1 MTREPPQEHARAPPQ
16 EHARGAL
23 PEHRHE
29 HPPHELPQEHPREF
43 PRVLA
48 SEVVSN
54 FGSMLSRLAIPWL
67 ATLTLGASA
76 AEMGLL
82 LVADVLAGALGALAL
97 GTLVDRHSKRAVML
111 LADLLRAAL
120 LAGLAAFALL
130 GWLSFWML
138 VLAAACGGVLSMAFE
153 LARSAWVA
161 RSVPVAELPKRN
173 AQLSIGGSLSETA
186 AFALGGWLYQGF
198 GAVVALALDA
208 ASYLVSALCLRGV
221 RDAPPDEPTAE
232 PPAVCFGATPGWRS
246 RLRAFLADA
255 GVGLR
260 AVAAQPT
267 LRALAAVEVLV
278 ALGMSIAGTSY
289 MIFVSRDIAFDTG
302 VLGMVFAAGGL
313 GSVAGAALAPKL
325 GRRFGA
331 GRTMTFG
338 LSLLA
343 LGALCIPLV
352 GAVGVLGIVLL
363 ATHQIVGDGGQT
375 LHNIHDRTLRQTL
388 AEPALLARVDA
399 GIRTLG
405 QGATLFGALA
415 GGALATAFGARWA
428 LWLST
433 AVYAAAA
440 AVAFATL
447 ARRATRL
454 AR

>member
-1 MTREPPQEHARAPPQ
+1 MTGAPPQ
-16 EHARGAL
+16 ERARGA
-23 PEHRHE
+23 PHE
-29 HPPHELPQEHPREF
+29 HPHEHPHERPQERPQQHPREF

-48 SEVVSN
+48 AEVVSN

-97 GTLVDRHSKRAVML
+97 GALVDHHGKRAVML

-120 LAGLAAFALL
+120 LAGLAAFAVL

-138 VLAAACGGVLSMAFE
+138 VLAAAGSGVLSMAFE

-161 RSVPVAELPKRN
+161 RSVPVAELPARN

-221 RDAPPDEPTAE
+221 HDAPTGELRTPR
-232 PPAVCFGATPGWRS
+232 VSATPGWRS
-246 RLRAFLADA
+246 RLRGFLADA
-255 GVGLR
+255 GAGLR

-313 GSVAGAALAPKL
+313 GSVAAAALAPNL

-331 GRTMTFG
+331 GRTMTLG

-352 GAVGVLGIVLL
+352 GAVGVLGIALL

-405 QGATLFGALA
+405 QSATLLGALA
-415 GGALATAFGARWA
+415 GGALATAFGARTA
-428 LWLST
+428 LWLSS

-440 AVAFATL
+440 GVAFATL
-447 ARRATRL
+447 ARHATRP